1 MMSLLV
7 LAIAPGIALAWYVYN
22 KDRLEREPLRLL
34 ILSFA
39 LGVLIVFPAGLIE
52 LIIEFLAIF
61 NKKDLISLALYC
73 FFGIGLIE
81 EGAKFL
87 VIYKYIYPRE
97 EFNTPFDGIVYSS
110 MVGLGFATIENI
122 GYVIMGGIETAIFR
136 ALLAVPAHFL
146 FSLIMGYSLGLAKFT
161 YNFPTHI
168 FNSFLYPSII
178 HALYDFLIL
187 SQIWWLT
194 ILIIPLVY
202 ILIRKYWKQS
212 KKLL

>member
-34 ILSFA
+34 ILSFT
-39 LGVLIVFPAGLIE
+39 LGVLVVFPAGLIE
-52 LIIEFLAIF
+52 LIIEFLTIF
-61 NKKDLISLALYC
+61 NKKNLISLALYC

-136 ALLAVPAHFL
+136 AFLAVPAHFL

-168 FNSFLYPSII
+168 LNALLYPSII

-202 ILIRKYWKQS
+202 ILLRKYWKQS

>member
-1 MMSLLV
+1 MSLLV

-22 KDRLEREPLRLL
+22 KDRWEKEPLRLL
-34 ILSFA
+34 ILSFI
-39 LGVLIVFPAGLIE
+39 LGVLVVFPAGLVEGIVE
-52 LIIEFLAIF
+52 LLAIF
-61 NKKDLISLALYC
+61 NKKNLISLALYC

-122 GYVIMGGIETAIFR
+122 GYVITGGIQTAIFR

-161 YNFPTHI
+161 YKFPTHI
-168 FNSFLYPSII
+168 FNSLLYPSII

-194 ILIIPLVY
+194 ILIVPLVY
-202 ILIRKYWKQS
+202 ILLRKYWKQS